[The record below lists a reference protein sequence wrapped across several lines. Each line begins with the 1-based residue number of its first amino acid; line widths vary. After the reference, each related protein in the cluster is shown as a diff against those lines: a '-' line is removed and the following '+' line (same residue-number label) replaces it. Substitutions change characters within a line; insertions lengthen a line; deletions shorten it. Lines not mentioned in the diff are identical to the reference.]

1 VNFGLVRRVQQSK
14 KQLKVLDVRRD
25 TMRAYHVL
33 GAAAIVAVLVF
44 AGCEKTRRVEVQ
56 YRQQVVTMPA
66 QPQPAPVQP
75 QIGPVG
81 PPPPPVVVPSTVTA
95 ADVVVETRGP
105 VHEAFAEPVTV
116 NPQPTFVIPQAPPQ
130 PVEEMPPDER
140 PAGVNVVWIPGYWSW
155 DDDRN
160 GFVWISG
167 IWRVP
172 PPNCTWQPGYW
183 AQTTGGYQWVSGYWM
198 AQAVQEVVYLPA
210 PPATLEAGPVG
221 LAPSD
226 DYLWVP
232 GCWYWTTGRYA
243 WRPGTWAV
251 ARSEW
256 VWVPAHYIWTPRGYL
271 FIDGHWDYTLE
282 RRGILFAPV
291 YFARPVYLRPDYYYS
306 PEVVIDTGSLTVC
319 LFSRPAYCHYYFGD
333 YYDAGYARR
342 GIYPWYE
349 YRDRHDWYDPIY
361 SHEIWQHRRDDPK
374 WDEHA
379 RGEFKNRQ
387 DNRDLRPPRTLVEQ
401 QKTAGRL
408 SPIEAKKVTTALPL
422 SVFSKSAQAGVK
434 FEPVTPARRKEI
446 EQQTKDIQKSQATR
460 VQQERVARP
469 ELPRSPTTA
478 PQPVNRGPTTAPKPE
493 ERVTTPPTTVM
504 PTRTTPPEVKKP
516 VDRTVTPEVRK
527 PDVQPI
533 TQPEVR
539 PVLPEVRKLDVQ
551 PIPTPETRTPRDVR
565 PTEPPA
571 VRPPTERQPVERP
584 EVRKPEERPAPPVVR
599 TAPPEVRSA
608 PPEVRSAPPVV
619 RSVPEVRSAPPERS
633 VPEVRSAPPEPRPA
647 PEVRSAPP
655 EPRPAPEVRSAP
667 PEPRSAPEVR
677 SAPPEARSAP
687 EPPSAKG
694 SKSSDA
700 DQADSAP
707 SKGKKG

>member
-1 VNFGLVRRVQQSK
+1 
-14 KQLKVLDVRRD
+14 
-25 TMRAYHVL
+25 MRAYHVL

-251 ARSEW
+251 ARSAW

-374 WDEHA
+374 WRVQESAGQPGSPSASHAGGTAEDGRAALADRGQEGDHGPAPERVLEECASGRQVRACDAGSPQGDRAADEGHPEVP
-379 RGEFKNRQ
+379 GNP
-387 DNRDLRPPRTLVEQ
+387 RP
-401 QKTAGRL
+401 AGA
-408 SPIEAKKVTTALPL
+408 S
-422 SVFSKSAQAGVK
+422 G
-434 FEPVTPARRKEI
+434 
-446 EQQTKDIQKSQATR
+446 ATR
-460 VQQERVARP
+460 VAAQPHNGATARK
-469 ELPRSPTTA
+469 PRSDD
-478 PQPVNRGPTTAPKPE
+478 G
-493 ERVTTPPTTVM
+493 
-504 PTRTTPPEVKKP
+504 
-516 VDRTVTPEVRK
+516 
-527 PDVQPI
+527 
-533 TQPEVR
+533 TQ
-539 PVLPEVRKLDVQ
+539 
-551 PIPTPETRTPRDVR
+551 
-565 PTEPPA
+565 A
-571 VRPPTERQPVERP
+571 
-584 EVRKPEERPAPPVVR
+584 
-599 TAPPEVRSA
+599 
-608 PPEVRSAPPVV
+608 
-619 RSVPEVRSAPPERS
+619 
-633 VPEVRSAPPEPRPA
+633 
-647 PEVRSAPP
+647 
-655 EPRPAPEVRSAP
+655 
-667 PEPRSAPEVR
+667 
-677 SAPPEARSAP
+677 
-687 EPPSAKG
+687 
-694 SKSSDA
+694 
-700 DQADSAP
+700 
-707 SKGKKG
+707 